1 MKLFAFDDRASRSID
16 LYGTVNVLFTRI
28 ANLTADAHISYMN
41 IQPGGVIG
49 YHQATMPQL
58 FLVVEGDGW
67 VRGGEGARVAVR
79 RGEAAFWEAGEWHES
94 GSDEG
99 LSAIV
104 IEVDSAAFE
113 PGATLPEI
121 QES

>member
-1 MKLFAFDDRASRSID
+1 MKLYAFDDRAGRSID

-28 ANLTADAHISYMN
+28 TNLKADAQIGFMD

-58 FLVVEGDGW
+58 FLVVEGEGW
-67 VRGGEGARVAVR
+67 VRERSEERVSIR

-94 GSDEG
+94 GSHG
-99 LSAIV
+99 GMAAIV
-104 IEVDSAAFE
+104 IEVDSAAFD

-121 QES
+121 LNS